1 MSTIEE
7 LIKKAE
13 NGGITDIADIERIVT
28 GFANMPL
35 STFEWRYSNA
45 VLGVVKDFMKDCQVD
60 KDRLSEVSFGEAL
73 GVIKLFPSFGIYH
86 DAFGKKYCC
95 KMRYSLLAYLRYMLN
110 EYDTQKPAV
119 SLFMSLTVKDYFRYI
134 GEKSGKNMEIPYQSF
149 VSDIKKHIRLV
160 IAEDTTIRELLLVMN
175 VYQSRAWYPS
185 YPIDTFEREIMKSYG
200 DLYYFFITLFKSAFP
215 KYFDL
220 EVFKEKYKQ

>member
-60 KDRLSEVSFGEAL
+60 KDRLSEVSFG
-73 GVIKLFPSFGIYH
+73 
-86 DAFGKKYCC
+86 
-95 KMRYSLLAYLRYMLN
+95 
-110 EYDTQKPAV
+110 
-119 SLFMSLTVKDYFRYI
+119 
-134 GEKSGKNMEIPYQSF
+134 
-149 VSDIKKHIRLV
+149 
-160 IAEDTTIRELLLVMN
+160 
-175 VYQSRAWYPS
+175 
-185 YPIDTFEREIMKSYG
+185 
-200 DLYYFFITLFKSAFP
+200 
-215 KYFDL
+215 
-220 EVFKEKYKQ
+220 